1 MDCETGWP
9 NPHEHSTI
17 NWKDNTTM
25 KQQFIRWTLER
36 PRLSI
41 GLAVVLSLIL
51 ASGVLFIHIE
61 DDIMKML
68 PEDIPSRIV
77 WNEIEDQFGSTE
89 PLLVSVGQEGHS
101 IYTPEGL
108 ARVWDLTRALE
119 EHPAVDEV
127 RSLASMNRIDSDEGF
142 LVVGDLMPYRDLNQE
157 EITDIRDYLKRNP
170 DIGGMMVSKDE
181 FFAMLAVVPAI
192 DASDKELTQVV
203 AEVRNNGPQGGD
215 GHIGGLPFV
224 RGTLVKLVLWEII
237 TLMCIALPI
246 LALILLINLR
256 SLQGLRMVLPVIGL
270 SVGTMVGFFGW
281 MFKLTGSDLFNFTL
295 INGSMP
301 VILLTIATADAV
313 HIMTRFFREVRQRRD
328 VKASVA
334 ATMDVLML
342 PIFLTSVTTM
352 AGFISLTTAP
362 LRAMIGY
369 GLTVSFGIA
378 WAWYLSVT
386 FLPSLMSVSRWNL
399 EGRALRS
406 AGVFER
412 IIHRIGLYVLGKP
425 RAVLAAG
432 GLIVLVACIGIFM
445 VRVEVNI
452 INFFKPKAAIRQSME
467 FLDSHFYGTLN
478 FAFKV
483 EGDLKEPTVL
493 RGVESVQQRLEQE
506 PTIGN
511 TVSLANIIA
520 KLHRVVM
527 DDSAEYEVIPDSR
540 EKVANLLTLYSM
552 SGDPDD
558 FSSLV
563 DYDYQTGLITA
574 TVKMSATEE
583 LIAMVDR
590 VEEFVASHKSPDL
603 DIQLSG
609 FPVFMRD
616 FMHVLIVSSL
626 RSIGLSLIL
635 VVILAGIF
643 FKSLRWGLLAVIPL
657 ASAIALNF
665 GLMGWL
671 GIELSHVTA
680 LFTAIIIGVG
690 VDFAVHFI
698 AQYRNF
704 LKSGVSRDEVSQ
716 MTIDD
721 VGYPILLN
729 VAAVSVGFSALLF
742 SEFVPM
748 SYMGGLVIISMVS
761 CAVGTLTL
769 LATIIHLMRHKVTA

>member
-1 MDCETGWP
+1 
-9 NPHEHSTI
+9 
-17 NWKDNTTM
+17 M
-25 KQQFIRWTLER
+25 KKKFIAWTLNR
-36 PRLSI
+36 PRQSI
-41 GLAVVLSLIL
+41 GLAVVMSLIMV
-51 ASGVLFIHIE
+51 SGVWFLHIE

-77 WNEIEDQFGSTE
+77 WNEIEQQFGSTE
-89 PLLVSVGQEGHS
+89 PLLVSVGRDGQSIFTAEGMA
-101 IYTPEGL
+101 T
-108 ARVWDLTRALE
+108 VWDLSRTLE
-119 EHPAVDEV
+119 DHPTVDEV
-127 RSLASMNRIDSDEGF
+127 RSLATMNRIDSDEGF
-142 LVVGDLMPYRDLNQE
+142 LEVGDLMPYRDLNEE
-157 EITDIRDYLKRNP
+157 EIADIRDYLARNS
-170 DIGGMMVSKDE
+170 DIAGMLVSKDE
-181 FFAMLAVVPAI
+181 FFAMLAVVPAV
-192 DASDKELTQVV
+192 DASDKELVQAV
-203 AEVRNNGPQGGD
+203 AEASSDGPQGGN
-215 GHIGGLPFV
+215 GHTGGLPFV

-246 LALILLINLR
+246 LVLILLINLR
-256 SLQGLRMVLPVIGL
+256 SPRGLRMVLPVIGL
-270 SVGTMVGFFGW
+270 SVGTMLGFFGW
-281 MFKLTGSDLFNFTL
+281 MSKLTGSDLFNFTL
-295 INGSMP
+295 VNGSMP
-301 VILLTIATADAV
+301 VILLTIATADSV

-342 PIFLTSVTTM
+342 PVFLTSITTI
-352 AGFISLTTAP
+352 AGFISLVSAP

-369 GLTVSFGIA
+369 GITVSFGIA

-386 FLPSLMSVSRWNL
+386 FLPSIMSISKWNL

-406 AGVFER
+406 AGTFER
-412 IIHRIGLYVLGKP
+412 IIHRIGQYVLHKP
-425 RAVLAAG
+425 RSVLVTG
-432 GLIVLVACIGIFM
+432 GIIVLVSVIGIFM
-445 VRVEVNI
+445 IRVEVNI
-452 INFFKPKAAIRQSME
+452 INFFKPTAPIRQSME

-483 EGDLKEPTVL
+483 EGDMKEPEVLLGMQRIQRQLESEPTV
-493 RGVESVQQRLEQE
+493 
-506 PTIGN
+506 GN
-511 TVSLANIIA
+511 TASLANIIA

-527 DDSAEYEVIPDSR
+527 DDSARYEIIPDSR
-540 EKVANLLTLYSM
+540 QKVANLLTLYSM

-563 DYDYQTGLITA
+563 DYDYRTGLISA

-590 VEEFVASHKSPDL
+590 IHDYVTTHNSPAMK
-603 DIQLSG
+603 ISLSG

-616 FMHVLIVSSL
+616 FMQVLIVSSL

-665 GLMGWL
+665 GLMGL
-671 GIELSHVTA
+671 FGIELSHVTA

-698 AQYRNF
+698 AQYKHFIR
-704 LKSGVSRDEVSQ
+704 SGLDRDEVSQ
-716 MTIDD
+716 TTIDD

-729 VAAVSVGFSALLF
+729 VAAVSVGFTALLF
-742 SEFVPM
+742 SEFIPM
-748 SYMGGLVIISMVS
+748 VYMGGLVIISMVS
-761 CAVGTLTL
+761 CALGTLTI
-769 LATIIHLMRHKVTA
+769 LATLVHLMRHKVAA

>member
-1 MDCETGWP
+1 
-9 NPHEHSTI
+9 
-17 NWKDNTTM
+17 M

-41 GLAVVLSLIL
+41 GLAVVLSLVL
-51 ASGVLFIHIE
+51 ASGVCFLHIE

-77 WNEIEDQFGSTE
+77 WNDIEEQFGSTE
-89 PLLVSVGQEGHS
+89 PLLVSVGREGHS
-101 IYTPEGL
+101 IFTAEGM
-108 ARVWDLTRALE
+108 AAVWDLTRTLE
-119 EHPAVDEV
+119 DHPAVDEV

-142 LVVGDLMPYRDLNQE
+142 MEVGDLMPYRDLTQE
-157 EITDIRDYLKRNP
+157 EIADIRDYLARNT
-170 DIGGMMVSKDE
+170 DIGGMLVSQDE
-181 FFAMLAVVPAI
+181 FFAMLAVVPAL
-192 DASDKELTQVV
+192 DASDKELVQAV
-203 AEVRNNGPQGGD
+203 AEVSSDGPQGGN

-224 RGTLVKLVLWEII
+224 RGTLVNLVLWEII
-237 TLMCIALPI
+237 TLMCIALPV

-256 SLQGLRMVLPVIGL
+256 SPLGLRMVLPVIGL

-281 MFKLTGSDLFNFTL
+281 MHKLTGSDLFNFTM

-301 VILLTIATADAV
+301 VILLTIATADSV

-352 AGFISLTTAP
+352 AGFISLVSAP

-369 GLTVSFGIA
+369 GITVSFGIA

-386 FLPSLMSVSRWNL
+386 FLPSLMSISKWNL

-406 AGVFER
+406 AGTFER
-412 IIHRIGLYVLGKP
+412 IIHRIGQYVLRKP
-425 RAVLAAG
+425 RTVLATG

-445 VRVEVNI
+445 VRVEVNV
-452 INFFKPKAAIRQSME
+452 INFFRPTAPIRQSME

-478 FAFKV
+478 LAFKV
-483 EGDLKEPTVL
+483 EGDLKEPEVL
-493 RGVESVQQRLEQE
+493 QGMQRIQRQLERE
-506 PTIGN
+506 PNIGN

-527 DDSAEYEVIPDSR
+527 DDSAKYEVIPESR
-540 EKVANLLTLYSM
+540 EKVANLLTIYGM
-552 SGDPDD
+552 TGDPDD

-563 DYDYQTGLITA
+563 DYDYRTGLITA

-583 LIAMVDR
+583 LVAMVDR
-590 VEEFVASHKSPDL
+590 TEEFVAGHKTPNL

-665 GLMGWL
+665 GLMGWV

-698 AQYRNF
+698 ARYKNF
-704 LKSGVSRDEVSQ
+704 LRSGISRDEVSQ

-729 VAAVSVGFSALLF
+729 VAAVSVGFTALLF
-742 SEFVPM
+742 SEFIPM

-769 LATIIHLMRHKVTA
+769 LATIVHLMRNKVTA

>member
-1 MDCETGWP
+1 
-9 NPHEHSTI
+9 
-17 NWKDNTTM
+17 M
-25 KQQFIRWTLER
+25 KQKLIQWTIRR
-36 PRLSI
+36 PRQSI
-41 GLAVVLSLIL
+41 RLAVVLSLIL
-51 ASGVLFIHIE
+51 VSGVCFLHIE

-77 WNEIEDQFGSTE
+77 WNEIEEQFGSTE
-89 PLLVSVGQEGHS
+89 PLLVSVGREGHS
-101 IYTPEGL
+101 IFTAEGL
-108 ARVWDLTRALE
+108 AAVWDLTRTLE
-119 EHPAVDEV
+119 DHPAVDEV

-142 LVVGDLMPYRDLNQE
+142 LEVGDLMPYRDLNQE
-157 EITDIRDYLKRNP
+157 EIADIRDYLARNT
-170 DIGGMMVSKDE
+170 DISGMLVSKDE
-181 FFAMLAVVPAI
+181 FFTMLAVVPAI
-192 DASDKELTQVV
+192 DASDKELVQAV
-203 AEVRNNGPQGGD
+203 AEMRSDGPQGGN
-215 GHIGGLPFV
+215 GHTGGLPFV
-224 RGTLVKLVLWEII
+224 RGTLVRLVIWEII

-246 LALILLINLR
+246 LAFILLITLR
-256 SLQGLRMVLPVIGL
+256 SLRGLRMVLPVIGL
-270 SVGTMVGFFGW
+270 SVGAMVGFFGW
-281 MFKLTGSDLFNFTL
+281 MFKLIGGDLFNFTM

-301 VILLTIATADAV
+301 VILLTIATADGV

-342 PIFLTSVTTM
+342 PVFLTSVTTM
-352 AGFISLTTAP
+352 AGFISLVSAP

-369 GLTVSFGIA
+369 GITVSFGIA

-386 FLPSLMSVSRWNL
+386 FLPSLMSISRWDL

-406 AGVFER
+406 AGTFER
-412 IIHRIGLYVLGKP
+412 IIHRIGRYVLRKP
-425 RAVLAAG
+425 RTVLATG

-483 EGDLKEPTVL
+483 KGDLKEPEVL
-493 RGVESVQQRLEQE
+493 QGMQRIQRQLERE
-506 PTIGN
+506 PNIGN

-527 DDSAEYEVIPDSR
+527 DDSAKYEVIPDSR
-540 EKVANLLTLYSM
+540 EKVANLLTIYGM
-552 SGDPDD
+552 TGDPDD

-563 DYDYQTGLITA
+563 DYDYRTGLITA

-583 LIAMVDR
+583 LVAMVDR
-590 VEEFVASHKSPDL
+590 VEEFVASHKIPDV

-626 RSIGLSLIL
+626 RSIGLSLVL
-635 VVILAGIF
+635 VIILAGIF

-665 GLMGWL
+665 GLMGWV

-698 AQYRNF
+698 AQYKNF
-704 LKSGVSRDEVSQ
+704 LRSGISRDEVSQ
-716 MTIDD
+716 MTIED

-729 VAAVSVGFSALLF
+729 VAAVSVGFTALLF

-748 SYMGGLVIISMVS
+748 NYMGGLVIISMVS
-761 CAVGTLTL
+761 CAIGTLTL
-769 LATIIHLMRHKVTA
+769 LATIVHLMRNKVMA

>member
-1 MDCETGWP
+1 
-9 NPHEHSTI
+9 
-17 NWKDNTTM
+17 M
-25 KQQFIRWTLER
+25 KRKFIAWTLNH
-36 PRLSI
+36 PRQSI
-41 GLAVVLSLIL
+41 GLAVVMSLIL
-51 ASGVLFIHIE
+51 ASGVWFLHIE

-89 PLLVSVGQEGHS
+89 PLLVSVGREGQS
-101 IYTPEGL
+101 IFSAEGM
-108 ARVWDLTRALE
+108 ATVWDLTRALE
-119 EHPAVDEV
+119 DHPTVDEV
-127 RSLASMNRIDSDEGF
+127 RSLATMNRIDSDEG
-142 LVVGDLMPYRDLNQE
+142 LLEVGDLIPHRDLNPE
-157 EITDIRDYLKRNP
+157 EIADIRDYLARNP
-170 DIGGMMVSKDE
+170 DIGGMLVSKDE
-181 FFAMLAVVPAI
+181 CFAMLAVVPAI
-192 DASDKELTQVV
+192 GASDKELVRAV
-203 AEVRNNGPQGGD
+203 AEVTNDGLQGGN
-215 GHIGGLPFV
+215 GHTGGLPFV

-237 TLMCIALPI
+237 TLMCIALPV
-246 LALILLINLR
+246 LVLILLINLR
-256 SLQGLRMVLPVIGL
+256 SLRGLRMVLPVIGL
-270 SVGTMVGFFGW
+270 SVGAMVGFFGW
-281 MFKLTGSDLFNFTL
+281 MFKITGSDLFNFTL
-295 INGSMP
+295 VNGSMP
-301 VILLTIATADAV
+301 VILLTIATADSV

-342 PIFLTSVTTM
+342 PVFLTSATTI
-352 AGFISLTTAP
+352 AGFISLVSAP

-369 GLTVSFGIA
+369 GITVSFGIA

-386 FLPSLMSVSRWNL
+386 FLPSLMSVSRWDL

-406 AGVFER
+406 AGTFER
-412 IIHRIGLYVLGKP
+412 IIQRIGHYVLRKP
-425 RAVLAAG
+425 WTVLITG
-432 GLIVLVACIGIFM
+432 GLIVLVSVIGIFM
-445 VRVEVNI
+445 IHVEVNI
-452 INFFKPKAAIRQSME
+452 INFFKPTAPIRQSME

-483 EGDLKEPTVL
+483 EGDLKEPEVL
-493 RGVESVQQRLEQE
+493 QGMQRIQRQLEQE
-506 PTIGN
+506 PTVGN
-511 TVSLANIIA
+511 TFSLANIIA

-527 DDSAEYEVIPDSR
+527 DDSAQYEVIPDSR

-563 DYDYQTGLITA
+563 NYDYQIGLITA

-590 VEEFVASHKSPDL
+590 IHDYVTTHNSPAL
-603 DIQLSG
+603 KISLSG

-616 FMHVLIVSSL
+616 FMQVLIVSSL
-626 RSIGLSLIL
+626 RSIGLSMIL
-635 VVILAGIF
+635 VIILAGIF

-657 ASAIALNF
+657 SSAIALNF

-716 MTIDD
+716 VTIND

-729 VAAVSVGFSALLF
+729 VAAVSVGFTALLF
-742 SEFVPM
+742 SEFVPLN
-748 SYMGGLVIISMVS
+748 YMGGLVIISMVS

-769 LATIIHLMRHKVTA
+769 LATIVHLMRFKVTA

>member
-1 MDCETGWP
+1 
-9 NPHEHSTI
+9 
-17 NWKDNTTM
+17 M
-25 KQQFIRWTLER
+25 KQQFIQWTIRR
-36 PRLSI
+36 PKLSI
-41 GLAVVLSLIL
+41 GLAVVLSLTL
-51 ASGVLFIHIE
+51 ASGIWFLHIE

-77 WNEIEDQFGSTE
+77 WDEIEEQFGSTE
-89 PLLVSVGQEGHS
+89 PLLVSVGREGQS
-101 IYTPEGL
+101 IFTPKGL
-108 ARVWDLTRALE
+108 ATVWDLTRTLE
-119 EHPAVDEV
+119 DHPAVDEV
-127 RSLASMNRIDSDEGF
+127 RSLATMNRIDSDEGF
-142 LVVGDLMPYRDLNQE
+142 LEVSDLMPKRDINPE
-157 EITDIRDYLKRNP
+157 EIADLRDYLARNT
-170 DIGGMMVSKDE
+170 DLGGMLVSKDE
-181 FFAMLAVVPAI
+181 FFAMLAVVPTL
-192 DASDKELTQVV
+192 DASDKELVQAV
-203 AEVRNNGPQGGD
+203 AEMTSDGPKGGNG
-215 GHIGGLPFV
+215 HTGGLPFV

-237 TLMCIALPI
+237 TLMCIAVPI
-246 LALILLINLR
+246 LVFILLINLR
-256 SLQGLRMVLPVIGL
+256 SPRGLRMVLPVIGL
-270 SVGTMVGFFGW
+270 SVGTMLGFFGW
-281 MFKLTGSDLFNFTL
+281 MSKLTGSDLFNFTL
-295 INGSMP
+295 INGSMG
-301 VILLTIATADAV
+301 VILLTIATADSV

-342 PIFLTSVTTM
+342 PVFLTSVTTM
-352 AGFISLTTAP
+352 AGFISLVSAP

-369 GLTVSFGIA
+369 GITVSFGIA

-386 FLPSLMSVSRWNL
+386 FLPSLMSISKWDL

-406 AGVFER
+406 AGTFER
-412 IIHRIGLYVLGKP
+412 IIHRIGQYVLRKP
-425 RAVLAAG
+425 RTVLLTG

-445 VRVEVNI
+445 VRVEVNV
-452 INFFKPKAAIRQSME
+452 INFFKPTAPIRQSME

-483 EGDLKEPTVL
+483 EGDLKEPDVL
-493 RGVESVQQRLEQE
+493 LGMQQVQRQLERE
-506 PTIGN
+506 PTVGN
-511 TVSLANIIA
+511 TASLANIIA

-527 DDSAEYEVIPDSR
+527 DDSAQYEVIPDSR
-540 EKVANLLTLYSM
+540 DKVANLLTLYSM

-563 DYDYQTGLITA
+563 DYDYRMGLVSA

-590 VEEFVASHKSPDL
+590 IHDYVDTHQSPAL
-603 DIQLSG
+603 SISLSG

-616 FMHVLIVSSL
+616 FMNVLIKSSL
-626 RSIGLSLIL
+626 LSIGLSLIL
-635 VVILAGIF
+635 VIILAGIF
-643 FKSLRWGLLAVIPL
+643 FKSIRWGLLAVIPL

-704 LKSGVSRDEVSQ
+704 LKSGTSRDEVSQ
-716 MTIDD
+716 IAIDD

-729 VAAVSVGFSALLF
+729 VAAVSVGFTALLF
-742 SEFVPM
+742 SEFIPM
-748 SYMGGLVIISMVS
+748 VYMGGLVIISMVS

-769 LATIIHLMRHKVTA
+769 LATLVHLLRHKVTA